1 MNTLY
6 KNLHSSVLPFTSWL
20 KFTSD
25 WKVMPGGG
33 TPQMVGD
40 VPRNSDGF
48 AASDIFFPDRV
59 RNAEWFSMRH
69 QLYFKDRFI
78 SSSCSNY

>member
-1 MNTLY
+1 
-6 KNLHSSVLPFTSWL
+6 
-20 KFTSD
+20 
-25 WKVMPGGG
+25 
-33 TPQMVGD
+33 MVGD
-40 VPRNSDGF
+40 VPHNSDGF